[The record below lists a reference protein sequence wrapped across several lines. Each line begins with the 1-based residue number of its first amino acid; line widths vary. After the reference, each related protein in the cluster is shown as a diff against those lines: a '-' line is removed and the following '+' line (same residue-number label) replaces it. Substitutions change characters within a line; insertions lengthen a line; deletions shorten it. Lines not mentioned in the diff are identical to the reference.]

1 MSQDYQANRIFQ
13 VTTPFGAGTLLF
25 GRMQAVERLSQP
37 FQFDLT
43 LFSEQGELDADQILG
58 QPVAVTIIAEDE
70 QPARY
75 FHGLAA
81 DFAQVDWGRLHQ
93 YHVTVRPWLWLLTHA
108 SDCRVFQNKTVP
120 AIVQE
125 VCQKAGFTD
134 LRLALSGTYDA
145 REYCVQFRE
154 SDFNFVS
161 RLLEEEGIFY
171 YFEHSASKHVLVL
184 CDDVAQLTSAPG
196 CDSVPFRPPSGME
209 VVEPNHLKVWTFQ
222 KTFYAGTYSAREF
235 DFEEPTSELEGTS
248 SIARPYGS
256 TRFEVFDFF
265 PPPAV
270 LTSAAVERVAKI
282 RVQELQAPQMVG
294 RGSGNAMG
302 LATGR
307 LFALTDHPRAD
318 LNRRYLIKSTSIDM
332 RNNSYFSDSP
342 DSAGA
347 PGNTGTTRFAI
358 EIETLDARA
367 AYRPARVT
375 PKPLVHGLQTAWVV
389 GPRGTEIYTDE
400 LGCIKVQFHW
410 DREGKMDENSSCWLR
425 VGQTWAGRNWG
436 AVQIPRVGQEVIV
449 CFVDGDPDQP
459 LIIGC
464 VYNGSNKPPYDLPA
478 NRTQSGIRSRSSMD
492 GTKDNCNEI
501 RFEDKKDFEEFYI
514 QAEKDQKVL
523 VKHNAEHSVGNN
535 MTLSVGNNV
544 TPTGGK
550 LAISASES
558 ISLTVG
564 ASSITLTAAS
574 IKISGP
580 LIEIAGT
587 GAVTVNGATVT
598 VDSAAVTVSGAKVTV
613 ASPAVTIGASGTI
626 TGLVVI
632 PPG

>member
-93 YHVTVRPWLWLLTHA
+93 YHVTVRPWLWFLTHA

-134 LRLALSGTYDA
+134 LRLALSSSYDA

-196 CDSVPFRPPSGME
+196 CGSVPFHPPTRMKA
-209 VVEPNHLKVWTFQ
+209 VVPNHLKSWTFQ

-235 DFEEPTSELEGTS
+235 DFKEPTSELEGTS
-248 SIARPYGS
+248 SIARPYGA

-270 LTSAAVERVAKI
+270 LSSAAVERVAKV

-294 RGSGNAMG
+294 RGSGNAIG
-302 LATGR
+302 LATGW
-307 LFALTDHPRAD
+307 LFALTDHPRTD
-318 LNRRYLIKSTSIDM
+318 LNMRYLIRSTSIDM
-332 RNNSYFSDSP
+332 CDNSYFGEGLTS
-342 DSAGA
+342 
-347 PGNTGTTRFAI
+347 TGTTQFTIDI
-358 EIETLDARA
+358 EALDARE

-389 GPRGTEIYTDE
+389 GQQGTEIYTDK

-459 LIIGC
+459 MIIGC
-464 VYNGSNKPPYDLPA
+464 VYNGSNKPPYDLPV
-478 NRTQSGIRSRSSMD
+478 NKTQSGIRSRSSMD

-501 RFEDKKDFEEFYI
+501 RFEDKKGSEEFYI
-514 QAEKDQKVL
+514 QAEKDQEVLIKNDQKVL
-523 VKHNAEHSVGNN
+523 VKHDAEHSVGNN
-535 MTLSVGNNV
+535 MTLTVG
-544 TPTGGK
+544 K
-550 LAISASES
+550 QLAISAGES

-564 ASSITLTAAS
+564 TSSITLTAAS

-587 GAVTVNGATVT
+587 GAVTVTSPAVTVT
-598 VDSAAVTVSGAKVTV
+598 SPAVTVTGAAVTI
-613 ASPAVTIGASGTI
+613 ASPAVTIGAAGTI